1 MFSDDTL
8 LGENDGISKRAGI
21 PRDALP
27 TADKQLRLRNLRYG
41 VSREHLFG
49 GKNLTNPNTHNEN
62 KLYLK
67 LIMSCVMECSIFS
80 GTRWISLTSP
90 SIRCRHAESGW
101 LASMTSSN

>member
-27 TADKQLRLRNLRYG
+27 AADEQLRLRHLRHG

-49 GKNLTNPNTHNEN
+49 GKN
-62 KLYLK
+62 
-67 LIMSCVMECSIFS
+67 
-80 GTRWISLTSP
+80 
-90 SIRCRHAESGW
+90 
-101 LASMTSSN
+101 